1 MRPPSRSS
9 RRTCHAVSSPTSG
22 YLRGIPQVYRRP
34 SSQDHFP
41 LLRYR
46 IPVWGARTAPTA
58 SELQLSGS
66 DSSLNAARSYSWISP
81 PRILR
86 RRIRAARSV
95 TVAVVMSSASGGPQL
110 PEPLPGTGC
119 LRYRRYTTGPAAAGP
134 VSLFL
139 ASASRYIS
147 GTTSRDHE
155 SCPASRPTP
164 DATAVH
170 FRLSGLDLCGLVLAP
185 CLLGCAGRGR

>member
-95 TVAVVMSSASGGPQL
+95 TVAVVISSASGGRRFPRSRRGPRACGTAGTPQVQH
-110 PEPLPGTGC
+110 PPAPGQ
-119 LRYRRYTTGPAAAGP
+119 L
-134 VSLFL
+134 LL

-170 FRLSGLDLCGLVLAP
+170 FRLSGLDLYGSVLAP
-185 CLLGCAGRGR
+185 CLLGCAGTGR